1 MHSKVENVLKII
13 AHVCECVCVC
23 VWTQK
28 QQIIGWTLALVS
40 DKPKLSF
47 GISSGV
53 SFSKF
58 SNVFQ
63 PHLTYKMA
71 ITVSC
76 ID

>member
-1 MHSKVENVLKII
+1 MDSKVENVLKII
-13 AHVCECVCVC
+13 AHVCVC

-47 GISSGV
+47 GVSSGV

-58 SNVFQ
+58 SNIFQ
-63 PHLTYKMA
+63 PHLSCKMA
-71 ITVSC
+71 IRVSC
-76 ID
+76 VD